1 MNCECVC
8 LLRPEDQT
16 AENYLRLAKFY
27 DDYEGEIY
35 PVAISVVKKPVRV
48 FCDINAIDGW
58 GWGKSDLLKPGNTV
72 LFVQGKLH
80 HMGNKY
86 CLSQQYPA
94 LCLFLDPEDINAPIE
109 EYFDDFFTFKE
120 EGFDLEEYKAKVCL
134 PENATPEDGALEMYL
149 NMKNPIFDY
158 VPRDFS
164 FKGQRVALAGKFACG
179 KHAQVAEY
187 IKNHGGKV
195 VSGVWSNA
203 TVLLVGDKTYF
214 NYFDYG
220 NRGANIENALLMKQN
235 NEEILLIEES
245 SIDINL

>member
-1 MNCECVC
+1 
-8 LLRPEDQT
+8 
-16 AENYLRLAKFY
+16 
-27 DDYEGEIY
+27 
-35 PVAISVVKKPVRV
+35 
-48 FCDINAIDGW
+48 
-58 GWGKSDLLKPGNTV
+58 
-72 LFVQGKLH
+72 
-80 HMGNKY
+80 
-86 CLSQQYPA
+86 
-94 LCLFLDPEDINAPIE
+94 
-109 EYFDDFFTFKE
+109 
-120 EGFDLEEYKAKVCL
+120 
-134 PENATPEDGALEMYL
+134 MYL